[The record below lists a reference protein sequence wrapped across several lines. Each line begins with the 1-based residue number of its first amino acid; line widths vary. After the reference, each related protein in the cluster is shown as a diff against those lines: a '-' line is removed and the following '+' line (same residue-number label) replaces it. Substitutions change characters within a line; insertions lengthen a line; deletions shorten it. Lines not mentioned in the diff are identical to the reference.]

1 MTAPAPTVDTAPRGE
16 PGIGPA
22 GLPVDTDIPEQV
34 GVLVLGGGLAGAA
47 ALLAAAEAGQ
57 YAVLLE
63 GTSAFGGSTIR
74 SAGLSAFVG
83 TDEQREQGITDSL
96 ELLRADLLETG
107 GHVNDEALVDLY
119 CKHQYATYRWLKD
132 HGVAYGHIHAASGQS
147 APRSHP
153 SDTTAMLKALFT
165 AAGSLGARLILEA
178 HVDRILHDG
187 SRVTGVRVTKGSTTT
202 DVRADAVVIATGGF
216 SRDRAMLQRFAPN
229 MAQALL
235 AGGEG
240 SHGEGLTMA
249 MKLGA
254 GVRDLPY
261 VKGTYGIYH
270 EPHPGEDGTGIL
282 AVYKGAV
289 AVNRSGRRFVDESLP
304 YKALGDASLAQ
315 PSARTW
321 QVFDAKTM
329 ARSNEE
335 VPIYDFGGRLRAG
348 MLEVADTIAE
358 LAVTLGTESGVL
370 EATVAAYNDAIA
382 NGKPDP
388 MGRVHMVGGV
398 GEREPLDTPPFYAQL
413 SGTVVLATYCGVTV
427 DTSMRVL
434 DVFGEPIERLYAAGE
449 VVGGFHGAGYMTGT
463 SIGKS
468 AIFGRIA
475 GAAAA
480 AEESDL
486 EW

>member
-1 MTAPAPTVDTAPRGE
+1 VREE
-16 PGIGPA
+16 PGIAAA
-22 GLPVDTDIPEQV
+22 GLPVDSELPDRV

-63 GTSAFGGSTIR
+63 KTSAFGGSTVR

-83 TDEQREQGITDSL
+83 TDEQHEQGIADSV
-96 ELLRADLLETG
+96 ELLRKDLLETG

-119 CKHQYATYRWLKD
+119 CDEQLDTYRWLKG
-132 HGVAYGHIHAASGQS
+132 HGVRYGHIHAASGQS

-153 SDTTAMLKALFT
+153 TDTTAMMRSLFA
-165 AAGSLGARLILEA
+165 AAGRLGARLVLGA
-178 HVDRILHDG
+178 DVKRILHDG
-187 SRVTGVRVTKGSTTT
+187 SRVTGVLVERDGQAREVL
-202 DVRADAVVIATGGF
+202 ADAVVLSTGGF
-216 SRDRAMLQRFAPN
+216 SRDRAMLERFAPQ

-240 SHGEGLTMA
+240 NHGDGLLMA

-254 GVRDLPY
+254 GLRDLPY
-261 VKGTYGIYH
+261 VKGTYGIFH
-270 EPHPGEDGTGIL
+270 EPHPAEDGTGIL
-282 AVYKGAV
+282 AVYKGAI
-289 AVNRSGRRFVDESLP
+289 AVNRAGRRFVDESIP

-315 PSARTW
+315 PTARTW
-321 QVFDAKTM
+321 QVFDAKVM
-329 ARSNEE
+329 AASNDE
-335 VPIYDFGGRLRAG
+335 VPIYDFGGRERAG
-348 MLEVADTIAE
+348 MLEVADTIE
-358 LAVTLGTESGVL
+358 DLAVRLDTDPGVL
-370 EATVAAYNDAIA
+370 EDTVADYNARIA
-382 NGKPDP
+382 SGEPDP
-388 MGRVHMVGGV
+388 LGRVHVVGGV
-398 GEREPLDTPPFYAQL
+398 GERAPIDTPPFYAQL

-434 DVFGEPIERLYAAGE
+434 DVYGDPIARLFAAGE
-449 VVGGFHGAGYMTGT
+449 LVGGFHGAGYMTGT

-475 GAAAA
+475 GRAAA
-480 AEESDL
+480 AEESEL